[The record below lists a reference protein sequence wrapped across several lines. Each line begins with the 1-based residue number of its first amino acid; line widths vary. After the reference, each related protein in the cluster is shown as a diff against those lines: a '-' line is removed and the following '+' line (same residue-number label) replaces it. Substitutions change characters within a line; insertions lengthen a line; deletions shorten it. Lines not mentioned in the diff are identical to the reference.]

1 MEGNMFLP
9 LFSTAT
15 SSAARVPRIFREQS
29 SSFGA
34 ARWVCS
40 ALLLTGLG
48 VTSSY
53 AQTASCKVTYTKA
66 WDGGTGFGANI
77 DITNTGPAITNGWTL
92 VFSFPNGQTLQNGWP
107 VAFSQ
112 SGAQMTVASNA
123 DWNKSIASGATL
135 SVGFNG
141 TSNGTNNPPTQF
153 TLNGTVCNGGGG
165 GANTP
170 PTVSLTSP
178 TASQAFTAGAAVP
191 LAATA
196 SDPGGAVIR
205 VEFRIDGNLVSTA
218 TTAPFTFS
226 ATGLTAG
233 NHTATATAFDN
244 GSPALSTAT
253 SAVAFTVAGG
263 GGNTPP
269 AVSLT
274 SPTAG
279 QTFASGATVPLAA
292 TASDPGGAV
301 VRVEFRVDGTLV
313 STDTTAPFAFSAAGL
328 TSGNHTVTATAVD
341 NGSPALSTATTAVAF
356 TIQGAT
362 AASVFRVNT
371 QGRITKNGT
380 VFPVRCGNW
389 FGLEGRHEPSND
401 ATNPSGAP
409 MEQYIGNTF
418 WANGGAG
425 TGRTIQQTMTE
436 ISGMGINM
444 IRLPLVPQTLDPNDP
459 QGTGNVL
466 KNHPSVRI
474 ANSRLALET
483 MIKAAAAANIQ
494 VLLDIHSCSNFVG
507 WRKGRLDARP
517 PYVDAHRDNYDFTRE
532 TYSCSATNNP
542 ASVTHIQAYD
552 KTKWLATL
560 ETLAGLGAQLGVD
573 NIIGIDLYNEPWDY
587 TWTDWKT
594 NIEDAY
600 KTINAV
606 NPNILIFAEGV
617 SGTAN
622 NQDGTP
628 DTITQEPH
636 GVLNPNWGE
645 NLFSAGANPPNIP
658 KDRLV
663 FSPHSYGPSVA
674 VQNYFLDPN
683 QTACVGLE
691 GDAAGDAKC
700 KIVIDPVKLKAG
712 WEEHY
717 GYLKDMGYAVVV
729 GEFGG
734 NLDWPAG
741 QASIRDRNRW
751 GFLTPGTDAD
761 WQNAF
766 VDYLSARHIEGCYWS
781 INPES
786 GDTGGWY
793 GHAYDPITNTAGWG
807 EWRPFDQRKTNLLN
821 KLWTANAPAP

>member
-1 MEGNMFLP
+1 MEGNMFP
-9 LFSTAT
+9 SFCSIAT
-15 SSAARVPRIFREQS
+15 TYPTQVSRVFRGQPGS
-29 SSFGA
+29 WRT
-34 ARWVCS
+34 ARWLCS
-40 ALLLTGLG
+40 ALILSSIAATN
-48 VTSSY
+48 SY

-66 WDGGTGFGANI
+66 WDGGTGFGATI
-77 DITNTGPAITNGWTL
+77 DITNTGPAITSGWTL
-92 VFSFPNGQTLQNGWP
+92 VFSFPSGQTVQNGWP

-112 SGAQMTVASNA
+112 SGTQVTIASNA
-123 DWNKSIASGATL
+123 QWNQSIASGATF

-141 TSNGTNNPPTQF
+141 NSTGTNTSPTSF
-153 TLNGTVCNGGGG
+153 ALNGTACNSGGGTPT
-165 GANTP
+165 NTP

-178 TASQAFTAGAAVP
+178 TASQTFAEGAAVS

-196 SDPGGAVIR
+196 SDS
-205 VEFRIDGNLVSTA
+205 DG
-218 TTAPFTFS
+218 
-226 ATGLTAG
+226 
-233 NHTATATAFDN
+233 
-244 GSPALSTAT
+244 
-253 SAVAFTVAGG
+253 TVAH
-263 GGNTPP
+263 
-269 AVSLT
+269 V
-274 SPTAG
+274 
-279 QTFASGATVPLAA
+279 
-292 TASDPGGAV
+292 D
-301 VRVEFRVDGTLV
+301 FRVDGALV
-313 STDTTAPFAFSAAGL
+313 NSDTTAPFAFSATGLAAG
-328 TSGNHTVTATAVD
+328 THSVTATAVD
-341 NGSPALSTATTAVAF
+341 NGGASTSTAAVSFTVGASTAS
-356 TIQGAT
+356 I
-362 AASVFRVNT
+362 FRVNT

-401 ATNPSGAP
+401 STNPSGAP
-409 MEQYIGNTF
+409 MEQYFGNTF
-418 WANGGAG
+418 WANGGQG
-425 TGRTIQQTMTE
+425 TGRTIQQTMSE
-436 ISGMGINM
+436 IAGMGINM
-444 IRLPLVPQTLDPNDP
+444 IRLPLVPQTLDANDP

-483 MIKAAAAANIQ
+483 MIKAAAAANIK

-587 TWTDWKT
+587 TWADWKT

-600 KTINAV
+600 KVLNAV

-622 NQDGTP
+622 NQNDTP
-628 DTITQEPH
+628 DTITLEPH
-636 GVLNPNWGE
+636 GVLNPIWGE
-645 NLFSAGANPPNIP
+645 ILFCAGSNPPNIP
-658 KDRLV
+658 KERLA
-663 FSPHSYGPSVA
+663 FSPHSFGPSVA
-674 VQNYFLDPN
+674 VQGYFLDPN
-683 QTACVGLE
+683 QTACVGQE

-751 GFLTPGTDAD
+751 GFLAPGTDAD

-766 VDYLSARHIEGCYWS
+766 VDYLATRHIEGCYWS

-786 GDTGGWY
+786 GDTGGLY

-821 KLWTANAPAP
+821 KLWTANAP

>member
-1 MEGNMFLP
+1 MFSS
-9 LFSTAT
+9 LFSTVTT
-15 SSAARVPRIFREQS
+15 SSGRVPGGLART
-29 SSFGA
+29 
-34 ARWVCS
+34 ARWLFS
-40 ALLLTGLG
+40 ALFLTCLVG
-48 VTSSY
+48 TNAY

-66 WDGGTGFGANI
+66 WEGGTGFGANI

-112 SGAQMTVASNA
+112 TGAQVTAASNA
-123 DWNKSIASGATL
+123 QWNQSIASGATL

-141 TSNGTNNPPTQF
+141 GWSGTNNAPASF
-153 TLNGTVCNGGGG
+153 TLNGTTCNGGGTQNTPPTVSLTSPAASQAFAAGAAVPLSATASDAG
-165 GANTP
+165 GAVVRVEFRVDGNLVSTATTAPYTFSATGLTAGNHTVVATAFDNGSPALSTSTSAISFTVGGGNTP

-178 TASQAFTAGAAVP
+178 TASQMFPAGATVP
-191 LAATA
+191 LTATA

-205 VEFRIDGNLVSTA
+205 VEFRVDGTLIDTA
-218 TTAPFTFS
+218 TTAPYTFS
-226 ATGLTAG
+226 ATALGSG
-233 NHTATATAFDN
+233 NHTVQATAFDN
-244 GSPALSTAT
+244 GSPALSA
-253 SAVAFTVAGG
+253 
-263 GGNTPP
+263 
-269 AVSLT
+269 
-274 SPTAG
+274 
-279 QTFASGATVPLAA
+279 
-292 TASDPGGAV
+292 
-301 VRVEFRVDGTLV
+301 
-313 STDTTAPFAFSAAGL
+313 
-328 TSGNHTVTATAVD
+328 
-341 NGSPALSTATTAVAF
+341 STATVTFSIGGTAMN
-356 TIQGAT
+356 
-362 AASVFRVNT
+362 SVFRVNP
-371 QGRITKNGT
+371 QGRITKNGQ

-401 ATNPSGAP
+401 PTNPSGAP

-436 ISGMGINM
+436 ITGMGINM

-459 QGTGNVL
+459 QGTGAVL
-466 KNHPSVRI
+466 KNHASVRI

-483 MIKAAAAANIQ
+483 MIKAAAANNIQ
-494 VLLDIHSCSNFVG
+494 VLLDVHSCSNFVG
-507 WRKGRLDARP
+507 WRKGRFDARP

-532 TYSCSATNNP
+532 TYSCAATNNP

-560 ETLAGLGAQLGVD
+560 QTLAGLGAQLGVD

-587 TWTDWKT
+587 TWAEWKT

-600 KTINAV
+600 QVINAV

-645 NLFSAGANPPNIP
+645 NLFSAGANPPNVP

-674 VQNYFLDPN
+674 VQTQFLDPN

-766 VDYLSARHIEGCYWS
+766 VDYLATRHIEGCYWS

-821 KLWTANAPAP
+821 KLWTANAPTP

>member
-1 MEGNMFLP
+1 MF
-9 LFSTAT
+9 
-15 SSAARVPRIFREQS
+15 S
-29 SSFGA
+29 SSFSTPNTLATRAPRSLRERSSSLGA
-34 ARWVCS
+34 VRCLVS
-40 ALLLTGLG
+40 ALLVTGVA
-48 VTSSY
+48 VTNSY
-53 AQTASCKVTYTKA
+53 AQTPACKVNYTTA
-66 WDGGTGFGANI
+66 WQGGTGFGANI
-77 DITNTGPAITNGWTL
+77 DITNNGPAITNGWTL
-92 VFSFPNGQTLQNGWP
+92 VVSFPSGQTLQNGWP

-123 DWNKSIASGATL
+123 QWNQSIASGATF

-141 TSNGTNNPPTQF
+141 SFSGTNTTPTQF
-153 TLNGTVCNGGGG
+153 TLNGTACNGGGNG
-165 GANTP
+165 GGPNTP

-178 TASQAFTAGAAVP
+178 TASQTFAAGAA
-191 LAATA
+191 
-196 SDPGGAVIR
+196 
-205 VEFRIDGNLVSTA
+205 
-218 TTAPFTFS
+218 
-226 ATGLTAG
+226 
-233 NHTATATAFDN
+233 
-244 GSPALSTAT
+244 
-253 SAVAFTVAGG
+253 
-263 GGNTPP
+263 
-269 AVSLT
+269 
-274 SPTAG
+274 
-279 QTFASGATVPLAA
+279 VPLAA

-313 STDTTAPFAFSAAGL
+313 STATTAPFTFSATGLAAGNHTVTATAFDNGTPALSTATSAVAFTVGGGGNQNTPPSVSLTSPTASQAFAAGATVPLSATASDPGGAVARVEFRVDGTLVNTATTPPYTFNATGL
-328 TSGNHTVTATAVD
+328 TAGNHTVTATAVD
-341 NGSPALSTATTAVAF
+341 NGTPALSTATTAVSF
-356 TIQGAT
+356 SIGGAT
-362 AASVFRVNT
+362 AASVFRVNA

-466 KNHPSVRI
+466 KNHASVRI

-483 MIKAAAAANIQ
+483 MIKAAAANNIQ

-507 WRKGRLDARP
+507 WRKGRFDARP

-560 ETLAGLGAQLGVD
+560 QTLAGLGAQLGVD
-573 NIIGIDLYNEPWDY
+573 NIIGIDLFNEPWDY
-587 TWTDWKT
+587 TWADWKT
-594 NIEDAY
+594 NVEDAY
-600 KTINAV
+600 QAINAV

-636 GVLNPNWGE
+636 GLLTPNWGE
-645 NLFSAGANPPNIP
+645 NLFSAGANPPNVP

-674 VQNYFLDPN
+674 VQSYFLDPN

-700 KIVIDPVKLKAG
+700 KIVIDPAKLKAG

-751 GFLTPGTDAD
+751 GFLAPGTDSD

-766 VDYLSARHIEGCYWS
+766 VDYLATRHIEGCYWS

-793 GHAYDPITNTAGWG
+793 GHAYDPVTNTAGWG

-821 KLWTANAPAP
+821 KLWTANAP

>member
-1 MEGNMFLP
+1 MEGNMVSSI
-9 LFSTAT
+9 FSTAF
-15 SSAARVPRIFREQS
+15 AARVPRFFREHS
-29 SSFGA
+29 SGSGA
-34 ARWVCS
+34 AR
-40 ALLLTGLG
+40 LLVPTLFLSCLA
-48 VTSSY
+48 VTNAH
-53 AQTASCKVTYTKA
+53 AQTANCKVTYTKA
-66 WDGGTGFGANI
+66 WEGGTGFGANV
-77 DITNTGPAITNGWTL
+77 DITNTGAAITNGWTL

-107 VAFSQ
+107 VTFTQ
-112 SGAQMTVASNA
+112 SGAQVTAASNA
-123 DWNKSIASGATL
+123 QWNASIASGGTL
-135 SVGFNG
+135 SIGFNANW
-141 TSNGTNNPPTQF
+141 NGTTNTAPTAF
-153 TLNGTVCNGGGG
+153 TLNGTACNGGGNTG
-165 GANTP
+165 QNTP

-178 TASQAFTAGAAVP
+178 TASQAFAAGAAVP

-196 SDPGGAVIR
+196 SDADGAVAR
-205 VEFRIDGNLVSTA
+205 VEFRVDGNLVSTD
-218 TTAPFTFS
+218 TASPFAFS
-226 ATGLTAG
+226 AAGLAAG
-233 NHTATATAFDN
+233 SHTVTATAFDN
-244 GSPALSTAT
+244 GTPALSAAT
-253 SAVAFTVAGG
+253 SAVAFTVGG
-263 GGNTPP
+263 AGGNTAPT
-269 AVSLT
+269 VSLT
-274 SPTAG
+274 SPTAS
-279 QTFASGATVPLAA
+279 QAFAAGATVALGA

-301 VRVEFRVDGTLV
+301 ARVEFRVDGTLV
-313 STDTTAPFAFSAAGL
+313 STDTTAPYSFNATGL
-328 TSGNHTVTATAVD
+328 TAGNHTVTATAVD
-341 NGSPALSTATTAVAF
+341 NGTPALSTSTAAVSF
-356 TIQGAT
+356 TIGGAT

-418 WANGGAG
+418 WANGGQG

-444 IRLPLVPQTLDPNDP
+444 IRLPLVPQTLDANDP

-483 MIKAAAAANIQ
+483 MIKAAAANNIQ

-560 ETLAGLGAQLGVD
+560 QTLAGLGAQLGVD

-587 TWTDWKT
+587 TWADWKT
-594 NIEDAY
+594 SIEDAY
-600 KTINAV
+600 QTINAV

-674 VQNYFLDPN
+674 VQGYFLDPN
-683 QTACVGLE
+683 QTACLGLE

-700 KIVIDPVKLKAG
+700 KIVIDPTKLKAG

-751 GFLTPGTDAD
+751 GFLAPGTDAD

-766 VDYLSARHIEGCYWS
+766 VDYLATRHIEGCYWS

-793 GHAYDPITNTAGWG
+793 GHAFDPITNTAGWG

>member
-1 MEGNMFLP
+1 MEGNMFSSS
-9 LFSTAT
+9 FSTAT
-15 SSAARVPRIFREQS
+15 AFAARVPRLLF
-29 SSFGA
+29 
-34 ARWVCS
+34 S
-40 ALLLTGLG
+40 ALFLTCLA
-48 VTSSY
+48 VTNSY
-53 AQTASCKVTYTKA
+53 AQTPSCKVAYTKA
-66 WDGGTGFGANI
+66 WEGGTGFGANI
-77 DITNTGPAITNGWTL
+77 DITNTGTAAINGWTL

-112 SGAQMTVASNA
+112 TGAQMTVASNA
-123 DWNKSIASGATL
+123 AWNQTIAAGATF

-141 TSNGTNNPPTQF
+141 NWSGSNNPPTSF
-153 TLNGTVCNGGGG
+153 TINGTACNGGTTPPP
-165 GANTP
+165 NTP

-178 TASQAFTAGAAVP
+178 TASQAFAA
-191 LAATA
+191 
-196 SDPGGAVIR
+196 
-205 VEFRIDGNLVSTA
+205 
-218 TTAPFTFS
+218 
-226 ATGLTAG
+226 
-233 NHTATATAFDN
+233 
-244 GSPALSTAT
+244 
-253 SAVAFTVAGG
+253 
-263 GGNTPP
+263 
-269 AVSLT
+269 
-274 SPTAG
+274 
-279 QTFASGATVPLAA
+279 GATVPLAA

-301 VRVEFRVDGTLV
+301 VRVEFRVDGNLV
-313 STDTTAPFAFSAAGL
+313 STATTAPYTFNATGL
-328 TSGNHTVTATAVD
+328 TAGSHTATATAVD
-341 NGSPALSTATTAVAF
+341 NGSPALSTATAAVAF
-356 TIQGAT
+356 TVGSSNQNTPPAVSLTSPTASQTFAAGAAVPLSATASDPGGAVVRVEFRVDGTLVSTATTAPYNFSATGLASGNHTVTATAVDNGTPALSTATAAVTFTIQGT
-362 AASVFRVNT
+362 TIASVFRVNP

-425 TGRTIQQTMTE
+425 TGRTIAQTMSE

-483 MIKAAAAANIQ
+483 MIKAAAAVNIQ
-494 VLLDIHSCSNFVG
+494 VLLDVHSCSNFVG
-507 WRKGRLDARP
+507 WRKGRFDARP

-560 ETLAGLGAQLGVD
+560 QTLAGLGASLGVD
-573 NIIGIDLYNEPWDY
+573 NIIGIDLFNEPWDY
-587 TWTDWKT
+587 TWGDWKT
-594 NIEDAY
+594 NVEDAY
-600 KTINAV
+600 TAINAV

-636 GVLNPNWGE
+636 GNTTPNWGE

-663 FSPHSYGPSVA
+663 LSPHSYGPSVF
-674 VQNYFLDPN
+674 VKTEFLDPN

-700 KIVIDPVKLKAG
+700 KIVIDPVKLKAS

-717 GYLKDMGYAVVV
+717 GYLKDQGFAVVV

-751 GFLTPGTDAD
+751 GGFITPGVDSD

-766 VDYLSARHIEGCYWS
+766 VDYLATRHIEGCYWS

-786 GDTGGWY
+786 GDTAGWY

-821 KLWTANAPAP
+821 KLWTANAP